1 MNTHSCEQAFI
12 EGNSMK
18 DAIQEQ
24 LIAAR
29 RNQILDAATKVFAEK
44 GFHPATI
51 KDIATQAGIADGTIY
66 NYFENKT
73 ALMLGILDR
82 MNESERRDV
91 DFSKFTEGD
100 FRSFMKA
107 YLRHRLTLLKADN
120 FEVFR
125 VVISE
130 VLVNQELRELYYR
143 KIVEPTF
150 TMAER
155 YMQRWTEQH
164 ILKPVDISMAMR
176 AISGIVVGLIL
187 EHIMGDKTL
196 EAKWDELPDFLT
208 DMILDGLISVPS
220 SLQSPQA
227 GQENPESATTSL
239 KHKDTSD
246 IRKVK

>member
-1 MNTHSCEQAFI
+1 MVVHSYERSF
-12 EGNSMK
+12 MK
-18 DAIQEQ
+18 GTFVKDPIQEQ

-44 GFHPATI
+44 GFHPTTI
-51 KDIATQAGIADGTIY
+51 KDIAREAGIADGTIY

-82 MNESERRDV
+82 MNESDRRDQ
-91 DFSKFTEGD
+91 DFSQFSEGD

-107 YLRHRLTLLKADN
+107 YLRHRFMVLKANN
-120 FEVFR
+120 FGVFK

-130 VLVNQELRELYYR
+130 ILVNQELRELYYR

-150 TMAER
+150 TIAER
-155 YMQRWTEQH
+155 YFQRWAEQH
-164 ILKPVDISMAMR
+164 LFKPIDISMTMR
-176 AISGIVVGLIL
+176 VIAGMVLGLIL

-208 DMILDGLISVPS
+208 DLILDGLVSSPS
-220 SLQSPQA
+220 S
-227 GQENPESATTSL
+227 GQENTE
-239 KHKDTSD
+239 
-246 IRKVK
+246 